1 MSRYPAMFERLQA
14 RGEGAFGAFVM
25 LGDPDPPASARVLD
39 ALVVGGADMIE
50 VGIPFSD
57 PVADG
62 PVIQAASGRA
72 LASGVRTAECFELIA
87 SFRRRHPQV
96 PIGILTYANLVL
108 ARGRREFFSRAA
120 EAGADSLLVADL
132 PAIEAEPWAEEMR
145 GAGLDPVLIAAA
157 NTPSDT
163 LRKIARL
170 SGGYTYC
177 VTRPGITG
185 THTQARFDPTVIDR
199 LRDFGA
205 PPPVFGF
212 GISTPDHVRCALDA
226 GAAGVICGS
235 AIVSLIAAAV
245 SPASAVAPFV
255 ASLKAATRID
265 SPRLRN
271 DCHAQAV

>member
-1 MSRYPAMFERLQA
+1 MSRYGAMFERLRA

-39 ALVVGGADMIE
+39 ALVDGGADMIE

-57 PVADG
+57 PIADG

-72 LASGVRTAECFELIA
+72 LAAGVRTAECFDLIA
-87 SFRRRHPQV
+87 HFRRRHPEV
-96 PIGILTYANLVL
+96 PVGILTYANLVL
-108 ARGRREFFSRAA
+108 ARGRRDFFARAA
-120 EAGADSLLVADL
+120 QAGADSLLVADL
-132 PAIEAEPWAEEMR
+132 PSIEAQPWADEMR
-145 GAGLDPVLIAAA
+145 EAGLDPVLIAAS
-157 NTPSDT
+157 NTPDDT

-177 VTRPGITG
+177 VTRAGITG
-185 THTQARFDPTVIDR
+185 NHAGARFDPKLIDR
-199 LRDFGA
+199 LRNLGA

-212 GISTPDHVRCALDA
+212 GISKPDHVRAALDA
-226 GAAGVICGS
+226 GASGVICGS

-255 ASLKAATRID
+255 ASLKAATRVD
-265 SPRLRN
+265 SSRLRN

>member
-1 MSRYPAMFERLQA
+1 MSRYAAMFERLRA

-39 ALVVGGADMIE
+39 ALVEGGADMIE

-57 PVADG
+57 PIADG
-62 PVIQAASGRA
+62 PVIQAAAQRA

-87 SFRRRHPQV
+87 AFRRRHPQV
-96 PIGILTYANLVL
+96 PVGILTYANLVL
-108 ARGRREFFSRAA
+108 ARGRRGFFSRAA

-132 PAIEAEPWAEEMR
+132 PSIEAESWAREMR
-145 GAGLDPVLIAAA
+145 HAGLDPVLIAAA
-157 NTPSDT
+157 NTPAEA
-163 LRKIARL
+163 LRKIAGL
-170 SGGYTYC
+170 CGGYTYC

-185 THTQARFDPTVIDR
+185 THTQARFDPALIDR
-199 LRDFGA
+199 LRRLGA

-212 GISTPDHVRCALDA
+212 GISTPDHVRAALDA

-235 AIVSLIAAAV
+235 AIVSLVAGAV
-245 SPASAVAPFV
+245 SPATAVAPFV

-265 SPRLRN
+265 SSRLRN
-271 DCHAQAV
+271 DCRAQAV